1 MLLYASAKWSA
12 AKRGSCMHI
21 YLRSGQC
28 STREQKACSKAMIL
42 RKEARLTSSKRLP
55 SPKRFSSRYV
65 QRASMCRDEDDDPLP
80 ACFAGRAKAG
90 GGGRGCSWEE
100 EAFSLTGVRLAC
112 QKITPEDAAKQG
124 AGEKP

>member
-12 AKRGSCMHI
+12 AKRGPCMHI

-42 RKEARLTSSKRLP
+42 RKEARLTSSRRLP

-65 QRASMCRDEDDDPLP
+65 QRAAMCCGGVDDPLP
-80 ACFAGRAKAG
+80 ACFAGRARAGRG
-90 GGGRGCSWEE
+90 GGGGGALAGRKRQFDWCSPCLPENYARGRC
-100 EAFSLTGVRLAC
+100 EARGW
-112 QKITPEDAAKQG
+112 
-124 AGEKP
+124 